1 MPLYEYACTECK
13 EIWEETRKVKDCLIP
28 TNKKCPKCDAKRG
41 SVYRHL
47 SVPPACGIE
56 FGHHGSKKHNTSGWQ
71 ETVEKMASAP
81 GVKGTPTEKKLRDK
95 HLN

>member
-1 MPLYEYACTECK
+1 MPIYEYACTECK
-13 EIWEETRKVKDCLIP
+13 EIWEETRKIKDCLIP

-47 SVPPACGIE
+47 SVAPACGIE
-56 FGHHGSKKHNTSGWQ
+56 FGHHGVEKHNQGGFQ
-71 ETVEKMASAP
+71 EMISRMVESP
-81 GVKGTPTEKKLRDK
+81 GVKDTAHAQRLKDK

>member
-1 MPLYEYACTECK
+1 
-13 EIWEETRKVKDCLIP
+13 
-28 TNKKCPKCDAKRG
+28 
-41 SVYRHL
+41 
-47 SVPPACGIE
+47 
-56 FGHHGSKKHNTSGWQ
+56 KKHNTSGWQ